1 MCQRIV
7 GWFSGIIL
15 QRSLVRDRWW
25 GRLIF
30 DVLVV
35 LMEGRVKHLT
45 GRAMVGLYQ
54 EAGFADIEQFRR
66 GGPAPFLLT
75 IGRAVK
81 PAQVQRMA
89 A

>member
-1 MCQRIV
+1 M
-7 GWFSGIIL
+7 IIDGD
-15 QRSLVRDRWW
+15 RDRLW

-45 GRAMVGLYQ
+45 GSAMTRLYWQVG
-54 EAGFADIEQFRR
+54 FMDIEQFRR
-66 GGPAPFLLT
+66 EGFLPFLLT
-75 IGRAVK
+75 IGTAAK
-81 PAQVQRMA
+81 PAQVQQLA